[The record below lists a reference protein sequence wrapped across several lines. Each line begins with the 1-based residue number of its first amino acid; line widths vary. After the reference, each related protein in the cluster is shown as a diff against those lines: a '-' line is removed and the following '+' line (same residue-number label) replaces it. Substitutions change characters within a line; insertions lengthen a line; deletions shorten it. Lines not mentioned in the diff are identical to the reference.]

1 MEGGAAAATPA
12 AAAAAEGRAP
22 VSAVRGAPARVDPD
36 QAKRRRLD
44 DQLRLNANI
53 LRELDAMRRLRSEPL
68 PTESERRL
76 ASSLLKGLATAATY
90 VTPRE
95 ASLSSEPLA
104 TFVGTARGMN
114 LIPLQRDFEPKQ
126 DVETGTFTQAGR
138 VVPLPPE
145 EPAPTPLPEPGITLA
160 GLEVMLG
167 RGQAR
172 TVHE

>member
-126 DVETGTFTQAGR
+126 DVETGTFTQAGALPSQQP
-138 VVPLPPE
+138 VPQAMRLMHWCE
-145 EPAPTPLPEPGITLA
+145 RWWC
-160 GLEVMLG
+160 
-167 RGQAR
+167 RGGNA
-172 TVHE
+172 